1 MLQLKHIRKEYV
13 TGSLKQEALR
23 DVSVSLRDN
32 EFVAVLGPS
41 GSGKTTL
48 LNIIGGLDRYD
59 AGSMVI
65 NGISTDKYTD
75 RDWDSYRNH
84 SIGFVFQSYNLIAH
98 QTILS
103 NVELSLTIAGISRA
117 ERRARA
123 KKALEEVGLGDQMHK
138 RPNQLSGGQMQRVA
152 IARALV
158 NDPDILLADEPTGAL
173 DSETG
178 IMVMELLKQVAAD
191 RLVVMVTHN
200 EELANG
206 YATRI
211 ISLKDGLIIGD
222 SDPYRPQEEQG
233 TPEHKNMG
241 RARMNFLT
249 ALSLSFNNL
258 CTKKGRT
265 FLTAF
270 AGSIGIIGIAL
281 ILSLSNGVNNYINNL
296 QRDTMA
302 SYPITLTAQTFD
314 VSAMIEARE
323 DDEAR
328 AEHGNDKVY
337 SDKRIWEM
345 ASRMLGGFTHN
356 NLSAFKEYLDDSN
369 SEIHQYLGENGVVYD
384 YDTRYRLYA
393 YDPSGVLVTSV
404 TSSGNTVSI
413 SSMMNM
419 SYSNYAE
426 PISTQMLPGKDGSL
440 ISSVVTDNYELV
452 YGEWPTAYDEVVL
465 VLSSRNETRY
475 AVLGDLGFVPNDE
488 YRRLRGEVLS
498 GRPVSPPDYALEYAD
513 ITAHRLYL
521 LPMAAF
527 YTETG
532 NGTFRDVSEDP
543 LKVRQLVETEAIELK
558 ICGII
563 RPIDGSNYTGINRPI
578 AYTQAL
584 TNEIIARTD
593 AAPVVVAQKANPS
606 VNVLNSI
613 PFAQSGTDTAYSQSE
628 KAEAAR
634 ACIAAL
640 STEDKEALGK
650 QFVETLSE
658 SYPIDTVSMSQ
669 YGLDNYASILD
680 MMMKAPGEQTETMLA
695 MIYDR
700 FLSGGSCEENLA
712 TFGVVSLSAP
722 STISLYTDTFD
733 AKDGISACIEKYN
746 AGKSDEDKVIYTDIV
761 GLLTSSLTDM
771 VKAISYVLIAFVA
784 VSLIVSSIMIGVIT
798 FISVLERTKEI
809 GILRALGA
817 SKRNVSQ
824 VFNAETFIIGLLA
837 GVIGILVSLLL
848 LIPINAIIHH
858 LAGNVP
864 ISASIPLGGAIALIV
879 ISTLLTLISGLIP
892 SRKAAKRDPVTA
904 LRTE

>member
-211 ISLKDGLIIGD
+211 INLKDGLIIGD

-345 ASRMLGGFTHN
+345 ASRMLGGFKHN
-356 NLSAFKEYLDDSN
+356 NLSAFKEYLDDPN

-393 YDPSGVLVTSV
+393 YDPSGVLVTSE
-404 TSSGNTVSI
+404 TSSGNTASI

-488 YRRLRGEVLS
+488 YRHLRDEVLS

-606 VNVLNSI
+606 VNVLNNI
-613 PFAQSGTDTAYSQSE
+613 PFAQSG
-628 KAEAAR
+628 
-634 ACIAAL
+634 
-640 STEDKEALGK
+640 
-650 QFVETLSE
+650 
-658 SYPIDTVSMSQ
+658 
-669 YGLDNYASILD
+669 
-680 MMMKAPGEQTETMLA
+680 
-695 MIYDR
+695 IYDR

-746 AGKSDEDKVIYTDIV
+746 AGKSDEDKIIYTDIV

-771 VKAISYVLIAFVA
+771 VNAISYVLIAFVA